1 MLLKFDPI
9 LKDPGSDG
17 DKRHPRCR
25 VGPPLRLPAPL
36 QARVPAAQGGLPRQ
50 AQQLTLH
57 EATHGTCQVTSC
69 NTIYGTLHFLLPLK
83 IHNSKALSVFQ
94 VVKPII
100 QLISVL
106 CADKI
111 GKIQFH
117 DEYEDLLK
125 APNVRGEYQA
135 ICKHDHNPLVSSNR
149 PTDGSRID
157 AERVRR
163 YGLHG
168 GGGAHSVEGAVHALH
183 DQQVQ
188 SVRLSSQSMCCCIP
202 CFA

>member
-1 MLLKFDPI
+1 MEHCI
-9 LKDPGSDG
+9 
-17 DKRHPRCR
+17 
-25 VGPPLRLPAPL
+25 
-36 QARVPAAQGGLPRQ
+36 
-50 AQQLTLH
+50 
-57 EATHGTCQVTSC
+57 SC
-69 NTIYGTLHFLLPLK
+69 IAIER

-125 APNVRGEYQA
+125 APNVSGESQA
-135 ICKHDHNPLVSSNR
+135 ICKHDHNPIFYPTR
-149 PTDGSRID
+149 PTDGSGIY
-157 AERVRR
+157 AKRVR
-163 YGLHG
+163 GHGVHG
-168 GGGAHSVEGAVHALH
+168 GGGAHGVEGAVHALH

-188 SVRLSSQSMCCCIP
+188 SVRREAVKVLVNIDNS
-202 CFA
+202 